1 MHFIENHWVYHE
13 IWVFID
19 SSFLGVPH
27 EAKKHR
33 KKLAVFSASWVGL
46 SATSPRPFAFTQA
59 GSSSHWLAALLWGCG
74 LFATILRTELFF
86 GRAPAYRFFQEG
98 GVGSLRARLSPRF
111 FKAIKEA
118 SP

>member
-27 EAKKHR
+27 EAKKPR

-46 SATSPRPFAFTQA
+46 
-59 GSSSHWLAALLWGCG
+59 L
-74 LFATILRTELFF
+74 
-86 GRAPAYRFFQEG
+86 RAP
-98 GVGSLRARLSPRF
+98 LNTIWL
-111 FKAIKEA
+111 IKPPA
-118 SP
+118 